1 MLSCQVIDPYV
12 KIEFHGIPADTASF
26 KTKVVKDN
34 GKKTAE
40 PRLGQHLFAY
50 LKMALEN
57 RTFLRVYERQ

>member
-1 MLSCQVIDPYV
+1 MFSCQVIDPYV
-12 KIEFHGIPADTASF
+12 KVDFHGIPTDIASF

-34 GKKTAE
+34 GKKPAE

-57 RTFLRVYERQ
+57 RGFLRVYKRQ